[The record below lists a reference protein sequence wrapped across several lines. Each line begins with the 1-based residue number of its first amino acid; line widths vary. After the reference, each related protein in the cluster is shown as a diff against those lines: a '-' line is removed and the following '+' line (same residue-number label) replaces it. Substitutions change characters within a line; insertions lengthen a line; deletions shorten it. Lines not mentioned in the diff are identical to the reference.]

1 MASLGA
7 HFIIAGQ
14 QEREGVSAVKR
25 IREENRE
32 AKGHSPHNPVWFCVA
47 LDITDWLESEHT
59 FSKRLNRRGFPVS
72 SCAVD
77 PGMVDRSLYRHLF
90 PPGRLAQTAITRL
103 LFRSPSQ
110 GVSMV
115 LNTALSP
122 SLEGER
128 GGYWS
133 NGRTEMS
140 TLNTYNPRLQ
150 LGLWDFSCRLVS
162 LQEQHQP

>member
-32 AKGHSPHNPVWFCVA
+32 AKGHSPHNPVWFCVSLA

-59 FSKRLNRRGFPVS
+59 FSK
-72 SCAVD
+72 
-77 PGMVDRSLYRHLF
+77 
-90 PPGRLAQTAITRL
+90 
-103 LFRSPSQ
+103 SPSQ

-115 LNTALSP
+115 LYTALSP

-140 TLNTYNPRLQ
+140 TPNTYNPRLQ